1 MRIIALNY
9 LTNEIFKMKNFNIYI
24 KENDLA
30 DIPSKLRQGLI
41 NYNKP
46 FLGEWSPVDFAI
58 SIEDENK
65 NLIGGV
71 SGYYADEYVIVQ
83 LACVDESYRKKGIGT
98 ILFKKLDD
106 FTLSK
111 KCKFIHLETMEFQ
124 AKDFYE
130 KFGFSVVSTLPN
142 WFNSYSLHIMRKK
155 F

>member
-1 MRIIALNY
+1 M
-9 LTNEIFKMKNFNIYI
+9 ENFNLNI
-24 KENDLA
+24 KENDVS
-30 DIPSKLRQGLI
+30 DIPSRLRQGII

-46 FLGEWSPVDFAI
+46 FLGKWNAIDFAI
-58 SIEDENK
+58 SIEDEHK

-83 LACVDESYRKKGIGT
+83 WACVDESYRKKGIGT
-98 ILFKKLDD
+98 KLFKQLDE

-130 KFGFSVVSTLPN
+130 KFGFQVISTLPN
-142 WFNSYSLHIMRKK
+142 WFNGYSLHIMRKQ